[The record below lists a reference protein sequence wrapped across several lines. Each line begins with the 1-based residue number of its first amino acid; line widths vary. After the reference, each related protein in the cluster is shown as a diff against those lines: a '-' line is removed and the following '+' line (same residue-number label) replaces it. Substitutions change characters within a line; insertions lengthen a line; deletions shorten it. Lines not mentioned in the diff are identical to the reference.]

1 MQPIKQYTE
10 EDNLSEPCLT
20 LLLEMQ
26 AHKFIWEE
34 NCQAAMSQEYVLMSC
49 AKAIYRV
56 KGRRDSNVQFELKIY

>member
-34 NCQAAMSQEYVLMSC
+34 NCQAAMRQVNVIPRC
-49 AKAIYRV
+49 AKTIYQSKCSRH
-56 KGRRDSNVQFELKIY
+56 SNIKFELKIY